1 GFPAV
6 LVNTFC
12 VPNIAGGLAT
22 GCQVLEG
29 NRFGRLSRPKGTAF
43 VGQERTT
50 RLLVMVMESGG
61 GVVTVTWNIRVVEF
75 CPPLAVPPS
84 SWTVTVTVALPMV
97 SGAGLSIKLP
107 KTLGLE

>member
-1 GFPAV
+1 M
-6 LVNTFC
+6 
-12 VPNIAGGLAT
+12 AGGLAT

-29 NRFGRLSRPKGTAF
+29 NKLGRFSNPKGTAL

-50 RLLVMVMESGG
+50 RLLVMLMESGG
-61 GVVTVTWNIRVVEF
+61 GVVTVTWNIRVIEF

-84 SWTVTVTVALPMV
+84 SWTVTVTVALPIV

-107 KTLGLE
+107 NTLGLE